1 MVTNKVAVTAKRL
14 VLNVISNIIS
24 LVMQM
29 AVGFFMVPFFM
40 HTLGKERYGIWI
52 LLASVFAY
60 RSTLNMGLN
69 SAINR
74 YIPVFLAKNDKD
86 GVQKV
91 ISMSTLYLCFTAIVL
106 AGITLV
112 VRRYVEVW
120 FSIPSDLIGV
130 TKTLVLI
137 VGFCFVLVMPLQ
149 MYSGV
154 LSGLQRY
161 DIDSIGTIIS
171 LIIRTGLLILLL
183 SRGYGLLTMGL
194 VFGICEIATRIFQAV
209 LAMKLLPHIS
219 MLPKKIDFSLFWQ
232 MLHYGANTLLYTLG
246 TVIVCKVS
254 DIIIGIFLTTADIT
268 KYYVA
273 SAGVL
278 AIGAAIETFTA
289 AIKPAI
295 SDLDA
300 RNKKLEILQ
309 VAFLTQKYVLILLIP
324 SMFFFLIMGRDF
336 LQVWAGA
343 DFGKLHLILILL
355 AIGHF
360 FRLLQYSNFL
370 VLVGKGQHR
379 IFGILAALMAVF
391 TIVLAVV
398 FVKTFK
404 LGLVGIALSNLLSMF
419 LICGLVLPIYFNYK
433 MNTLFVDYVY
443 QVWRPALA
451 SCVPSLL
458 FMGVWKYY
466 HSPDCRL
473 HLATVVICVFIITM
487 VDTWLWGLSSAEKK
501 RFQGIMVGWKK
512 KVFNKI
518 PQIK

>member
-1 MVTNKVAVTAKRL
+1 MAINKVTVTAKQL
-14 VLNVISNIIS
+14 VFNVISNMAS
-24 LVMQM
+24 LIVQM

-52 LLASVFAY
+52 LLASIFAY

-74 YIPVFLAKNDKD
+74 YIPVSLAKNDKEC
-86 GVQKV
+86 VQKV
-91 ISMSTLYLCFTAIVL
+91 IGMSTLYLCFTAVIL

-112 VRRYVEVW
+112 VHRYVEVW
-120 FSIPSDLIGV
+120 FFIPFDLVGA

-161 DIDSIGTIIS
+161 DIDSIITII
-171 LIIRTGLLILLL
+171 LLLVRTGVLILLL
-183 SRGYGLLTMGL
+183 SGGYGLLTMGL
-194 VFGICEIATRIFQAV
+194 VFGICEIVTRIFHAV

-219 MLPKKIDFSLFWQ
+219 VLPKKIDFPLFWQ

-246 TVIVCKVS
+246 TAIVCKVS
-254 DIIIGIFLTTADIT
+254 DIIIGIFLTTGDIA

-278 AIGAAIETFTA
+278 AIGATVESFTA

-300 RNKKLEILQ
+300 RNKDSEILQ
-309 VAFLTQKYVLILLIP
+309 VAFWTQKYVLILLIP

-343 DFGKLHLILILL
+343 DFGKLHLILIIL
-355 AIGHF
+355 AVGHF
-360 FRLLQYSNFL
+360 LRILQYSNFL

-379 IFGILAALMAVF
+379 IFGILAALMAVS
-391 TIVLAVV
+391 TIVLAVI

-404 LGLVGIALSNLLSMF
+404 LGLVGIALSNLLPMF
-419 LICGLVLPIYFNYK
+419 LICGLVIPIYFNYK
-433 MNTLFVDYVY
+433 MNIIFMDYIR

-451 SCVPSLL
+451 SCAPAIL
-458 FMGVWKYY
+458 FIGAWKYY
-466 HSPDCRL
+466 RSPDCWL
-473 HLATVVICVFIITM
+473 YLATVVISVFIITM
-487 VDTWLWGLSSAEKK
+487 TGAWLWGLSSAEKK
-501 RFQGIMVGWKK
+501 KFQGILVGWKK